1 MPRGPPRIV
10 TVGNLTPVNS
20 GSQGALPTIDTST
33 LFPTGVVNSV
43 PNTCETILVSAKTS
57 GSKSAF
63 MEQYNFADQRTTL
76 NEFVTK
82 LKGPTIDQNQRVDSN
97 PGFSQVDTFLTSLEQ
112 TQTPIQ
118 SLVSSCLRE
127 AVEPNAKAIQEA
139 KAIRDESK
147 DRYEAIMTPERRTS
161 YYEGWFP
168 LFRPMTEI
176 ALFVLFGT
184 ALFLLLLSITIFLRM
199 RGVELEVKLPE
210 MAVLGLDLTPYRGF
224 IIGGGIFGGLL
235 TVGLW
240 KFGYIGK

>member
-1 MPRGPPRIV
+1 MPRGPPRPVSV
-10 TVGNLTPVNS
+10 TNLTPVNPTP
-20 GSQGALPTIDTST
+20 QGALPTIDTST

-43 PNTCETILVSAKTS
+43 PNTCQTILVSAKTS
-57 GSKSAF
+57 GSKAAF
-63 MEQYNFADQRTTL
+63 MEQYRFADQRATL

-82 LKGPTIDQNQRVDSN
+82 LKGTTVDQNQTVDSK
-97 PGFSQVDTFLTSLEQ
+97 PGFSDVDTFLTNLEQ
-112 TQTPIQ
+112 TQVPIQ
-118 SLVSSCLRE
+118 SLVSSCMRE
-127 AVEPNAKAIQEA
+127 SVQPNIKAVQEA
-139 KAIRDESK
+139 RAVRDESK

-168 LFRPMTEI
+168 LFRPMTEA

-199 RGVELEVKLPE
+199 RGVELEVRLPE
-210 MAVLGLDLTPYRGF
+210 MAVLGFDLTPYRGF

-240 KFGYIGK
+240 KFGYIG